1 MGMDWTQII
10 IAVLGALAGIDLGRF
25 LFIKLTKRGMAAEV
39 KEKEIDVIKK
49 LVDEVYKPTIEDLKG
64 EVLDLRG
71 KVDSLQEQVERISR
85 ERDECHR
92 ALQALTGKVDKMT
105 AGRPAR
111 NPRTG
116 RYDKAR
122 CDGDDQ

>member
-1 MGMDWTQII
+1 MNMDWTQII
-10 IAVLGALAGIDLGRF
+10 IAALGVLAGIDLTR
-25 LFIKLTKRGMAAEV
+25 LAVVKTTR

-64 EVLDLRG
+64 EVRDLRD
-71 KVDSLQEQVERISR
+71 KVNLLEGQVDRISA
-85 ERDECHR
+85 ERDECHK